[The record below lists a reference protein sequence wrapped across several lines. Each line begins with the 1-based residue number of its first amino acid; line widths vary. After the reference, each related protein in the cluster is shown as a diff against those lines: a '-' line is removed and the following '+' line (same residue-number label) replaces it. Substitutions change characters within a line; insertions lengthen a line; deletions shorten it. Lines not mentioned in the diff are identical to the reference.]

1 MMNNNYNDNSTP
13 SSYCV
18 HPLLGQKTETS
29 DRRPSSHLV
38 GAMAALPPR
47 GTLYHLVPEAEWLAS
62 AKQAKPYFPAT
73 YEQDGFTHLSDT
85 PSVLLS
91 IGNAFYKSIEGAFI
105 VLALGEL
112 LLEGDVR
119 YEAAA
124 PVGNTKAD
132 FDGSD
137 ERKFPHLYGPIHPRA
152 VVQQLRVVRDDEGR
166 FVSLEG

>member
-1 MMNNNYNDNSTP
+1 
-13 SSYCV
+13 
-18 HPLLGQKTETS
+18 
-29 DRRPSSHLV
+29 
-38 GAMAALPPR
+38 MAALPPR
-47 GTLYHLVPEAEWLAS
+47 GTLYHLVPEAEWLAC

-105 VLALGEL
+105 VLALGEF

-132 FDGSD
+132 FDGSED